1 MDIDQISEVIIK
13 AFENNYLAE
22 NMVSGSDLVHHYAVP
37 GFLETNRNSNFKS
50 SFRPLTG
57 EKSDFSQY
65 SLDKIRNQVP
75 AMGKRRRP
83 ELFYSI
89 IYGTD
94 RENFLVRIELIKD
107 LRD

>member
-1 MDIDQISEVIIK
+1 MDLDPIREEIIK

-57 EKSDFSQY
+57 EKVILRNIVLIKSV
-65 SLDKIRNQVP
+65 IRCRLWARDDVSI
-75 AMGKRRRP
+75 
-83 ELFYSI
+83 YSI
-89 IYGTD
+89 V
-94 RENFLVRIELIKD
+94 FLWN
-107 LRD
+107 